1 MKIILPEDIGE
12 ITLEQFQRYFKLTQ
26 RTDLNELDF
35 NKRKIEIFTGI
46 AFQKVA
52 NMQQTDYEDIIKQID
67 LALNNDVPFVNRF
80 TLKGIEFGFIPNF
93 DNISVAEL
101 GDLKEY
107 GDKEDELHKTM
118 AVLFRPING
127 EDSFGNYT
135 IEDYNGT
142 SSRKELFKQM
152 PLNIVNGALGFFLN
166 LSNDLEI
173 AILRYTEEARVK
185 ALAH

>member
-1 MKIILPEDIGE
+1 
-12 ITLEQFQRYFKLTQ
+12 
-26 RTDLNELDF
+26 LDF

-80 TLKGIEFGFIPNF
+80 TLQGIEYGFIPNF
-93 DNISVAEL
+93 DNMTVAEL

-107 GDKEDELHKTM
+107 GDKEEELNKTM
-118 AVLFRPING
+118 SVLFRPING
-127 EDSFGNYT
+127 EDAFGNYT

-142 SSRKELFKQM
+142 ASRKELFKQM
-152 PLNIVNGALGFFLN
+152 PLNIVNGALGFFLS
-166 LSNDLEI
+166 LSNDLET
-173 AILRYTEEARVK
+173 AIQRYTEEEQVRAIT
-185 ALAH
+185 H